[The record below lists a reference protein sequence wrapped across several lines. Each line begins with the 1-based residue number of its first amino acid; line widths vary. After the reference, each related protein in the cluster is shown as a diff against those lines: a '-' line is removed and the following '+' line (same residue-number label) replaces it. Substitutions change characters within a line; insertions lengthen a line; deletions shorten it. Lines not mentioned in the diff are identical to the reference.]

1 MSYIAMMHLK
11 KNILKPAHSDWR
23 TAYCSVCGQEC
34 WQCWPQE
41 KNAELF
47 TRIFADTQFLCTE
60 CALLRSAQNGSGH
73 AE

>member
-1 MSYIAMMHLK
+1 MSCIAMMPLR
-11 KNILKPAHSDWR
+11 KNVPNPVHSDWR
-23 TAYCSVCGQEC
+23 PAYCPVCGQEC
-34 WQCWPQE
+34 WRQE

-60 CALLRSAQNGSGH
+60 CAQLRSAHGGSGH

>member
-1 MSYIAMMHLK
+1 MSYIAMMPLK
-11 KNILKPAHSDWR
+11 KNIRKPTHTDWR
-23 TAYCSVCGQEC
+23 TAYCPVCGQEC
-34 WQCWPQE
+34 WRQE

-60 CALLRSAQNGSGH
+60 CALLRSAQGGSGH